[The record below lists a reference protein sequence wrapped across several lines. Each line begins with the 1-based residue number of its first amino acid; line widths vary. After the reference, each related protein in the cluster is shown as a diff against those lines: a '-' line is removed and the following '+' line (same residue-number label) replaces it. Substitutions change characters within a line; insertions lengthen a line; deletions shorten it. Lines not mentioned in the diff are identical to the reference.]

1 MSLTDAG
8 VRFMVAGAH
17 ALALHGVPRA
27 TGDIDIWI
35 EASAENAD
43 RVWMA
48 LTRFGAPVENLG
60 ISRGDLAEP
69 DMVI

>member
-1 MSLTDAG
+1 
-8 VRFMVAGAH
+8 MVAGAH